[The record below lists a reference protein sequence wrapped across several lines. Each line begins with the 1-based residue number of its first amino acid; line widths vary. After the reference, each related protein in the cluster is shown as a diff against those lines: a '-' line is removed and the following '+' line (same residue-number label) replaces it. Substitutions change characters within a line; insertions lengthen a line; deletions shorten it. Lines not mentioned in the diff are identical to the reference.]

1 MKRRFDNVILPREFM
16 SEETKDGSILSKR
29 LNSTGSKL
37 AELSKKAAIATKSA
51 VIKTT
56 EVSRD
61 AAQSATKAS
70 KNAVSKT
77 NDAVKKVVQDSKNK
91 RDEKREDNARKAK
104 EELSSD
110 PILNDVP
117 QMVTLPEFENERMLV
132 VNEQQTNQLLLLE
145 EVQRLSS
152 RTDTLERK
160 LRTIA
165 KSDETSL
172 VSTLELPSE
181 IKTRANDSQQM
192 IGTSEA
198 MGEMLHILGASLL
211 WIVAL
216 VGLDQVVTENELM
229 LTPAYP
235 ADLLLWSLG
244 SFSWVMYLLFRLGK
258 SGLKMPMLIRTQASL
273 AVGIITLMG
282 LMMNDDSMS
291 TVSNVWTWGTI
302 LAIALLL
309 GSSMLATAWRSTKKL
324 VGIRETVEIIE

>member
-1 MKRRFDNVILPREFM
+1 M
-16 SEETKDGSILSKR
+16 SEDAGDTPTITDR
-29 LNSTGSKL
+29 LNATGSKL

-56 EVSRD
+56 EVSID

-77 NDAVKKVVQDSKNK
+77 NEKVKQAVQDSKDK
-91 RDEKREDNARKAK
+91 RNEKREMKALKAK
-104 EELSSD
+104 EELLSE

-117 QMVTLPEFENERMLV
+117 SMVTLPEFENERMEV
-132 VNEQQTNQLLLLE
+132 VNEQQSNQLLLLE
-145 EVQRLSS
+145 EMQRLSS
-152 RTDTLERK
+152 RVDSLERRQK
-160 LRTIA
+160 NSVKQSGNQMIPVTEGPIETDS
-165 KSDETSL
+165 KSDT
-172 VSTLELPSE
+172 
-181 IKTRANDSQQM
+181 KQM

-216 VGLDQVVTENELM
+216 VGMDQFATEKQLM
-229 LTPAYP
+229 LTSAYP
-235 ADLLLWSLG
+235 ADLLIWSVG
-244 SFSWVMYLLFRLGK
+244 SFSWVMYLLHRLGK
-258 SGLKMPMLIRTQASL
+258 SGLKMPLLIRVQASL
-273 AVGIITLMG
+273 AVGITTLMG
-282 LMMNDDSMS
+282 LMLNGDSMS

-324 VGIRETVEIIE
+324 VGIRETVEIID